1 MADPQTV
8 IEGTLKYR
16 DNKKWK
22 PRWCVIRKLSPV
34 AALFPKCLQ
43 ERFFFKAGNR
53 RKSLGSR
60 LDLYGGWC
68 KCSQPRATIW
78 FCVVV
83 ANCGLALSSNN
94 KTPDLRSQSHFFQIA
109 TFEIQC

>member
-34 AALFPKCLQ
+34 AGNMSFRFKEFDSVAETDSFKVDEAYYIEESVLFCIIN
-43 ERFFFKAGNR
+43 F
-53 RKSLGSR
+53 
-60 LDLYGGWC
+60 
-68 KCSQPRATIW
+68 
-78 FCVVV
+78 
-83 ANCGLALSSNN
+83 
-94 KTPDLRSQSHFFQIA
+94 
-109 TFEIQC
+109 